1 MLLWLFCCM
10 VLVICALD
18 DHLKFIMNLQYDI
31 KLRQCWHQEIYLHS
45 TTWTANSL
53 WNLFCSFFSCV
64 LDRIFY
70 FIKIPANKLS
80 IQYFDCSHDT
90 LCTLIGIL
98 NIDFDTFQQFFMI
111 YLWKK
116 RWVIWTEK
124 SPRYLYHYIVF
135 RWVPTTMRHIRRNE
149 NLTSMKNRNL
159 CTKVQEFTVYRIAE
173 QEEKY
178 SITTNFVSASDV
190 EFIHN
195 FMKLKWM

>member
-1 MLLWLFCCM
+1 MTFFAIWFWWYAPSTIISSSSWTFNTISNYGN
-10 VLVICALD
+10 VDTRRYIYIARRE
-18 DHLKFIMNLQYDI
+18 
-31 KLRQCWHQEIYLHS
+31 LRTLCE
-45 TTWTANSL
+45 T
-53 WNLFCSFFSCV
+53 FFTPFFHAF
-64 LDRIFY
+64 DRIFY

-178 SITTNFVSASDV
+178 SNTTNLVAASDV

-195 FMKLKWM
+195 FTKLKWM